1 MDEKNN
7 QFDNESAKEE
17 MGADIEIKD
26 DVYIDVSEN
35 DDNLDIDEAGMSI
48 SIHASNVESKKEP
61 VNLLKEIREW
71 LFAIISA
78 IVIVVLLKGFVF
90 DFVIV
95 DGRSMQTTLM
105 DKDRLV
111 LTKLGYTPQKG
122 DIVVLDANY
131 KLREAYIDRQKEIKG
146 DNFSAFDEFK
156 LRYLPWEQKKYGI
169 APLYYVKRVIALEGE
184 VIDINDVT
192 SEVSVNGEVID
203 EPYLNNVRTYGGIEK
218 EYPYTVDEGCVFV
231 MGDNREDSRDS
242 RFTLPGAIPHEAVL
256 GKATFRFWPLG
267 VFGTIE

>member
-1 MDEKNN
+1 MDEKIN

-17 MGADIEIKD
+17 TGADIEIKD
-26 DVYIDVSEN
+26 DVYIDMSEN
-35 DDNLDIDEAGMSI
+35 DDSDIEDAGMSI
-48 SIHASNVESKKEP
+48 SIHASGEESKKES

-71 LFAIISA
+71 LFAIVSA

-146 DNFSAFDEFK
+146 DKIFYCDAS
-156 LRYLPWEQKKYGI
+156 
-169 APLYYVKRVIALEGE
+169 
-184 VIDINDVT
+184 
-192 SEVSVNGEVID
+192 
-203 EPYLNNVRTYGGIEK
+203 
-218 EYPYTVDEGCVFV
+218 
-231 MGDNREDSRDS
+231 DS
-242 RFTLPGAIPHEAVL
+242 
-256 GKATFRFWPLG
+256 
-267 VFGTIE
+267 

>member
-1 MDEKNN
+1 MEEKNN
-7 QFDNESAKEE
+7 QFEHDNANEDF
-17 MGADIEIKD
+17 GADIEIKD
-26 DVYIDVSEN
+26 DVYIDVCEN
-35 DDNLDIDEAGMSI
+35 DDSDIDEPGMSI
-48 SIHASNVESKKEP
+48 SIHASDKEYEKKP
-61 VNLLKEIREW
+61 NAILKEIREW
-71 LFAIISA
+71 LFAIVSA

-122 DIVVLDANY
+122 DIIVLDANY
-131 KLREAYIDRQKEIKG
+131 KLREEYIARQKEVKG
-146 DNFSAFDEFK
+146 DNFSSFDEFK

-184 VIDINDVT
+184 VIDINNAT
-192 SEVSVNGEVID
+192 SEVSVNGEIIQ
-203 EPYLNNVRTYGGIEK
+203 EPYLNNVRTYGGIETPF
-218 EYPYTVDEGCVFV
+218 PYVVDEGTVFV

-242 RFTLPGAIPHEAVL
+242 RYIMPGTIPYEAVL
-256 GKATFRFWPLG
+256 GKATFRFWPIN
-267 VFGTIE
+267 VFGAIN